1 MTNGGSG
8 PRRRRRRW
16 RFADAVFDEAA
27 WTLSVAGRSVE
38 LEGKPLQVL
47 HELLLSAGEAVTK
60 AELLDAVWPGVHV
73 VEASLTT
80 AVSKLRGAPRR

>member
-1 MTNGGSG
+1 MTEGGSG

-27 WTLSVAGRSVE
+27 WSLSVAGQPVE

-47 HELLLSAGEAVTK
+47 HELLLSAGEADGVFTAVLSA
-60 AELLDAVWPGVHV
+60 AELAAYRAKFPANLDADTFELH
-73 VEASLTT
+73 
-80 AVSKLRGAPRR
+80 